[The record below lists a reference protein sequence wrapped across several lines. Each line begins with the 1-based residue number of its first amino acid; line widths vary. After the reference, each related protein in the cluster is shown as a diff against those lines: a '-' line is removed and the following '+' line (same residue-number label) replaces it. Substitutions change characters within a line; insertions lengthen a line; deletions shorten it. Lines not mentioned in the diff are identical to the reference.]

1 VRDADTK
8 EGERVSGAFQTAREI
23 FDNPIW
29 QNIVE
34 FRLFFLIYGKAAF
47 TDGVRIGDIE
57 LKRGQWLRSL
67 RNLQVDL
74 QYIEN
79 RSVKQYSL
87 SRIHRAIDNLVK
99 QNRIFVKHT
108 ELGTLF
114 TVLNYARYQDL
125 DNYKRDNENAERTQR
140 ERRENA
146 NGTEMERRWNNN
158 KNAKNAKNE
167 KNISNIDFSN
177 HNFSDI
183 AKSKIE
189 EWLTYKKERRENYK
203 PTGLKSLLTQIETNI
218 STYGEQRVIDLIS
231 ECMAAGYKGI
241 IWDKLKKT
249 QYKQDKPAKR
259 NNFEQRQ
266 YDDDFFDELLRTQR

>member
-1 VRDADTK
+1 MAGYIKLYREIQEHWTWQDKPFSKGQAWIDLLMMANHDNNKVILGNEIIHVERGCLITSEVKLAKRWGWSRCKVR
-8 EGERVSGAFQTAREI
+8 AFLDLLKQDEMIVKKSDSKKTYLKIVNYSVWQNSETGKKQRKDSVQTA
-23 FDNPIW
+23 
-29 QNIVE
+29 
-34 FRLFFLIYGKAAF
+34 FR
-47 TDGVRIGDIE
+47 
-57 LKRGQWLRSL
+57 QRS
-67 RNLQVDL
+67 D
-74 QYIEN
+74 
-79 RSVKQYSL
+79 
-87 SRIHRAIDNLVK
+87 
-99 QNRIFVKHT
+99 T
-108 ELGTLF
+108 
-114 TVLNYARYQDL
+114 
-125 DNYKRDNENAERTQR
+125 
-140 ERRENA
+140 
-146 NGTEMERRWNNN
+146 NNN
-158 KNAKNAKNE
+158 VKNDKND

-203 PTGLKSLLTQIETNI
+203 PTGLKSLLTQIENNI